1 MHGHMHMRLYLLL
14 RVCASVTF
22 VFLRVCLFTTSHL
35 RSADK
40 LLWLFSYDPSVG

>member
-1 MHGHMHMRLYLLL
+1 MWLYLRL

-22 VFLRVCLFTTSHL
+22 VFLRVCLFTIATMSHL

-40 LLWLFSYDPSVG
+40 LLWLFSYNPSVG